1 MFGINKG
8 IGKLFTVMIGVM
20 FVVHM
25 VSCGWYWID
34 DAYGFEP
41 DSWLVR

>member
-20 FVVHM
+20 F
-25 VSCGWYWID
+25 SCGWYWID

-41 DSWLVR
+41 DSWIVR